1 VGRSSGKNESSS
13 WGVRNHYQGH
23 SGPVLLGVGSIRIAQ
38 ASAGENELG
47 GIEPQ
52 PSDAAEV
59 KIIRSGVLRQL

>member
-1 VGRSSGKNESSS
+1 
-13 WGVRNHYQGH
+13 
-23 SGPVLLGVGSIRIAQ
+23 LLGVGSIRIAQ